1 MVNIRQI
8 HKSYVN
14 ILRVQDIAQVL
25 VKYGF
30 SDILDTLKIGGA
42 LGLARKVGLISKN
55 LAALTRPQRLKL
67 CLEELGPTFVKL
79 GQILSTRDDILGP
92 EYLIELKGLQEN
104 VSPLPKETIEDIV
117 LSFYKIKSLD
127 EVFLEFDSI
136 PIASASISQA
146 HRAKLKSSQE
156 VVIKIQRPNIKETI
170 EKDVRVL
177 TYFVEILEDQ
187 FGDPNSSTNW
197 TNFLE
202 EFITGIL
209 KELDFLREARSM
221 SQFEIMFQKM
231 PKLAV
236 PKVYFDFSGKNVL
249 VQEFIHGYKID
260 ELDKQENINKQDLSE
275 SLIKSYIFQIFSEG
289 LFHGDPHPGNLRV
302 LEDGTL
308 VYLDF
313 GMCGLI
319 DEETMSLMA
328 RLFWGAGKGDYN
340 LIARSITKICTGSV
354 LGTDKILVL
363 EIKDI
368 VQAYQNLPIGAY
380 SISEFMDSI
389 ESALRGNQLKL
400 PSNLSLLLKALV
412 TLEQI
417 IKDLDTNI
425 NLMDYLVPEIKSL
438 VKERLGPSNI
448 KAFVEEKSM
457 VLYDYLSEI
466 PEDLFQILK
475 NIQKNQHEASVIHK
489 NLGGYFSTIEKIMH
503 RMILGIL
510 ISSMLV
516 GSSILLAFERTGN
529 TLTYFLG
536 FAGYIVAAIFALV
549 LIYFIVTTK
558 DES

>member
-1 MVNIRQI
+1 MNIRQI